1 MAQDPWRLV
10 GPRLCP
16 GEERFREP
24 LLLGRRA
31 PWIERVAH
39 SRDISFYPC
48 RNSLRALTAER
59 ERGEYIDCPERGE
72 PLVIEEDEGRK
83 LAFCYRHVIACY
95 VGKGWDKEKA
105 NRE

>member
-1 MAQDPWRLV
+1 MGMRK
-10 GPRLCP
+10 
-16 GEERFREP
+16 
-24 LLLGRRA
+24 RRDYFFDSA
-31 PWIERVAH
+31 T
-39 SRDISFYPC
+39 SRD
-48 RNSLRALTAER
+48 SL
-59 ERGEYIDCPERGE
+59 GEYIDCPEGGE